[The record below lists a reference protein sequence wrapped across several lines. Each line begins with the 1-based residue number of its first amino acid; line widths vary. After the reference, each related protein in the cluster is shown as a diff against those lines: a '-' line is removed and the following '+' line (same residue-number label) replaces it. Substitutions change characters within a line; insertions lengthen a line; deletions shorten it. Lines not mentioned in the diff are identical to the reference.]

1 MESPGAGV
9 LVWVDRFQ
17 LPLACLASAVV
28 CFIMGAV
35 VGGKFW
41 ALAFSA
47 MLLTALVSGVV
58 IAIRVAT
65 ATAAPVVELST
76 VPVSDDV
83 RSRNLQAAIAHDV
96 AATAGR
102 VETVTPFTAVLA
114 VGRPVN
120 HVLHLLV
127 SVLLC
132 GLWLPVWAL
141 IAASGGER
149 RSVLTVDGCGNV
161 SRAVR

>member
-83 RSRNLQAAIAHDV
+83 RSRVGGHEKLPAGGHENAHPRPIR
-96 AATAGR
+96 TAHR
-102 VETVTPFTAVLA
+102 RTRKCPLA
-114 VGRPVN
+114 VMNLPRP
-120 HVLHLLV
+120 L
-127 SVLLC
+127 
-132 GLWLPVWAL
+132 
-141 IAASGGER
+141 
-149 RSVLTVDGCGNV
+149 
-161 SRAVR
+161 